1 METFCTVIFNL
12 WVWGVKF
19 KHSNNERN
27 FSSKMKSWV
36 TDPGSQ
42 RMCRWEK
49 SDSTTRLQGNVDNHT
64 SFYPTADSGRMF
76 SQGGWATLSA
86 PRMKFPSRKGCNHRL
101 EGSKLGF
108 WVRWE
113 PCFLLLGKGYI
124 WVLSQF
130 AHLFLYERN
139 PTLRGN
145 CDSIRQSG
153 RLKTSVKLAS
163 IHNVKHGGPLP
174 FSFEVSTHLE
184 TLYTLCIHSRSTPLN
199 KPHRLVPKTISILPP
214 SSLST
219 NLNSKSCQS
228 ILSFSI

>member
-1 METFCTVIFNL
+1 MNEISHQRWNLGLQILVHRECADGRNLTAQQGYRGMWTTVPHFTQQLILVGCSPREDGPLCQLLAWNS
-12 WVWGVKF
+12 
-19 KHSNNERN
+19 HPER
-27 FSSKMKSWV
+27 W
-36 TDPGSQ
+36 
-42 RMCRWEK
+42 
-49 SDSTTRLQGNVDNHT
+49 
-64 SFYPTADSGRMF
+64 
-76 SQGGWATLSA
+76 
-86 PRMKFPSRKGCNHRL
+86 CNHRL

-113 PCFLLLGKGYI
+113 QCFLLLGKGYI
-124 WVLSQF
+124 RVLSQF

-228 ILSFSI
+228 ILSSSI